1 MREVLQ
7 FVSVPVSVI
16 CLMIMLAVVG
26 GIENGTMSIT
36 TGLLASGVVLVLEY
50 GIFRAHS
57 KKRGED
63 HE

>member
-1 MREVLQ
+1 MRVVLQ
-7 FVSVPVSVI
+7 FLSVPLSVI
-16 CLMIMLAVVG
+16 CLIIQLAVVG

-50 GIFRAHS
+50 GIFWAHS

>member
-1 MREVLQ
+1 MRAVLQ

-36 TGLLASGVVLVLEY
+36 TGLLASGLVLVLEY
-50 GIFRAHS
+50 GIFWVHS

-63 HE
+63 YE

>member
-1 MREVLQ
+1 MRAVLQ
-7 FVSVPVSVI
+7 LVSVPVSVI

-36 TGLLASGVVLVLEY
+36 TGLLDSGVVLVLEY
-50 GIFRAHS
+50 GIFWVHS

-63 HE
+63 YE